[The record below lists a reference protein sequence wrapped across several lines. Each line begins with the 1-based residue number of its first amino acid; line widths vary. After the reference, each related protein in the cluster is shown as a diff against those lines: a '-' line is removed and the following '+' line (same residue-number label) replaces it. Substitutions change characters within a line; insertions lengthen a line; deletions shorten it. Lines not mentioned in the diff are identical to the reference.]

1 MNFLNLLVEWTKETF
16 APMGAWGLFI
26 LSFIEASFFPVPIE
40 TLLFILSL
48 AHPENALFY
57 ALIATIGSTFGGIG
71 GYYIGYV
78 GKMAVLEKMFK
89 KEKIERA
96 HYLFNKYGWWAVFI
110 GGFTPLPYKLF
121 TIASGV
127 FYIDLKKFISA
138 SIISRGLRFFIEAI
152 LLMLYGQIII
162 DFLDKHF
169 NLITIIVV
177 VLLIVG
183 YWIYRKYFR

>member
-1 MNFLNLLVEWTKETF
+1 MNFLNIWIEWTKEVF

-40 TLLFILSL
+40 TLLFILVL
-48 AHPENALFY
+48 ANPESALFY
-57 ALIATIGSTFGGIG
+57 AFIATVGSTLGGIG

-78 GKMAVLEKMFK
+78 GEMTVLEKMFK
-89 KEKIERA
+89 REKIDKA
-96 HYLFNKYGWWAVFI
+96 HQLFNKYGWWAVFI

-138 SIISRGLRFFIEAI
+138 SIISRGLRFFAEAI

-162 DFLDKHF
+162 DFLNKHF
-169 NLITIIVV
+169 NLITIVIV
-177 VLLIVG
+177 VLLIAG
-183 YWIYRKYFR
+183 YWLYKKYFR

>member
-1 MNFLNLLVEWTKETF
+1 MNFLNLWIEWTKEAF

-26 LSFIEASFFPVPIE
+26 LSVIEASFFPVPIE

-48 AHPENALFY
+48 ANPENSLFY
-57 ALIATIGSTFGGIG
+57 AFIATVGSTLGGIA

-78 GKMAVLEKMFK
+78 GEMTVLEKMFK
-89 KEKIERA
+89 KEKIEKA
-96 HYLFNKYGWWAVFI
+96 HQLFNKYGWWAVFI

-138 SIISRGLRFFIEAI
+138 SIISRGLRFFAEAI
-152 LLMLYGQIII
+152 LLMLYGPIIV
-162 DFLDKHF
+162 DFLNKHF
-169 NLITIIVV
+169 NLISIAVV
-177 VLLIVG
+177 ISLITG
-183 YWIYRKYFR
+183 YWVYRKYFR

>member
-1 MNFLNLLVEWTKETF
+1 MNLLNIWIEWTKEVF
-16 APMGAWGLFI
+16 APMGAWGLFL

-40 TLLFILSL
+40 TLLFILVL
-48 AHPENALFY
+48 ANPESALFY
-57 ALIATIGSTFGGIG
+57 AFIATVGSTLGGIG

-78 GKMAVLEKMFK
+78 GEMTVLEKMFK
-89 KEKIERA
+89 REKIDKA
-96 HYLFNKYGWWAVFI
+96 HHLFNKYGWWAVFI

-138 SIISRGLRFFIEAI
+138 SVISRGLRFFAEAI

-162 DFLDKHF
+162 DFLNKHF
-169 NLITIIVV
+169 NLITFVIV
-177 VLLIVG
+177 VLLIAG

>member
-1 MNFLNLLVEWTKETF
+1 MNLLNIWIEWTKEVF
-16 APMGAWGLFI
+16 APMGAWGLFL

-40 TLLFILSL
+40 TLLFILVL
-48 AHPENALFY
+48 ANPESALFY
-57 ALIATIGSTFGGIG
+57 AFIATVGSTLGGIG

-78 GKMAVLEKMFK
+78 GEMTVLEKMFK
-89 KEKIERA
+89 REKIDKA
-96 HYLFNKYGWWAVFI
+96 HQLFNKYGWWAVFI

-138 SIISRGLRFFIEAI
+138 SVISRGLRFFAEAI

-162 DFLDKHF
+162 DFLNKHF
-169 NLITIIVV
+169 NLITIVIV
-177 VLLIVG
+177 VLLIAG

>member
-1 MNFLNLLVEWTKETF
+1 MNFLNIWIEWTKEVF

-40 TLLFILSL
+40 TLLFILVL
-48 AHPENALFY
+48 ANPESALFY
-57 ALIATIGSTFGGIG
+57 AFIATVGSTLGGIG

-78 GKMAVLEKMFK
+78 GEMTVLEKMFK
-89 KEKIERA
+89 REKIDKA
-96 HYLFNKYGWWAVFI
+96 HQLFNKYGWWAVFI

-138 SIISRGLRFFIEAI
+138 SIISRGLRFFAEAI

-162 DFLDKHF
+162 DFLNKHF
-169 NLITIIVV
+169 NLITIVIV
-177 VLLIVG
+177 VLLIAG

>member
-1 MNFLNLLVEWTKETF
+1 MNLLNIWIEWTKEVF
-16 APMGAWGLFI
+16 APMGVWGLFL

-40 TLLFILSL
+40 TLLFILVL
-48 AHPENALFY
+48 ANPESALFY
-57 ALIATIGSTFGGIG
+57 AFIATVGSTLGGIG

-78 GKMAVLEKMFK
+78 GEMTVLEKMFK
-89 KEKIERA
+89 REKIDKA
-96 HYLFNKYGWWAVFI
+96 HQLFNKYGWWAVFI

-138 SIISRGLRFFIEAI
+138 SIISRGLRFFAEAI

-162 DFLDKHF
+162 DFLNKHF
-169 NLITIIVV
+169 NLITIVIV
-177 VLLIVG
+177 VLLIAG
-183 YWIYRKYFR
+183 YWLYRKHFR

>member
-1 MNFLNLLVEWTKETF
+1 MNFLNLWIEWTKEVF
-16 APMGAWGLFI
+16 APMGAWGLFL

-40 TLLFILSL
+40 TLLFILCL
-48 AHPENALFY
+48 ANPGNSLFY
-57 ALIATIGSTFGGIG
+57 AFIATVGSTMGGIA

-78 GKMAVLEKMFK
+78 GEMAILEKMFK
-89 KEKIERA
+89 KEKIDKA
-96 HYLFNKYGWWAVFI
+96 HQLFNKYGWWAVFI

-138 SIISRGLRFFIEAI
+138 SIISRGLRFFTEAI
-152 LLMLYGQIII
+152 LLMLYGQVVLN
-162 DFLDKHF
+162 FLGKHF
-169 NLITIIVV
+169 NLITLIVV
-177 VLLIVG
+177 VGLIIC

>member
-1 MNFLNLLVEWTKETF
+1 MNFLNLWIEWTKEAF

-40 TLLFILSL
+40 TLLFILCL
-48 AHPENALFY
+48 AHPENSLFY
-57 ALIATIGSTFGGIG
+57 ALISTVGSTLGGIG

-138 SIISRGLRFFIEAI
+138 SIISRGLRFFAEAI
-152 LLMLYGQIII
+152 LLMLYGQIIV
-162 DFLDKHF
+162 DFLNKHF

-177 VLLIVG
+177 VLLIVC